1 MLLAVARRDARTDG
15 DGALVP
21 LPAQDRTRWDAA
33 LVAEGRELVR
43 ACLRRGRPGPYQ
55 IQAAIQAVHTD
66 EPTDW
71 AQVVALYDQLL
82 ALAPT
87 PVAAL
92 NRAVAVAEVDG
103 PAAALALVEPLPL
116 ERLHVYHAVRA
127 DLLRRLGRTAG
138 AAAAY
143 AAAAERTDN
152 AAERAFLEARRAEL
166 G

>member
-1 MLLAVARRDARTDG
+1 MLLAAARRDARTDD

-21 LPAQDRTRWDAA
+21 LSAQDRTRWDAA
-33 LVAEGRELVR
+33 LVAEGRVLVR
-43 ACLRRGRPGPYQ
+43 ACLRRGRAGPYQ
-55 IQAAIQAVHTD
+55 IQAVHTD
-66 EPTDW
+66 QPTEW

-92 NRAVAVAEVDG
+92 NRAVAVAEVEG
-103 PAAALALVEPLPL
+103 PAAALALVDPLPL

-127 DLLRRLGRTAG
+127 DLLRRLGRTTE

-152 AAERAFLEARRAEL
+152 SAEVAFLRARRAEL